1 MCRKIQAEKTCARR
15 NRWAQINR
23 KEEILR
29 NMRLIFDERPFS
41 WDTEYEI
48 FTESGVKSYQVKNE
62 TVSEKLKLVT
72 LFNRNGVEIGR
83 VERRKGFF
91 GGIKYL
97 LFFGEEQIGE
107 VVRDDSYR
115 KTRYVLKLNNAKY
128 RMFGL
133 ILSWD
138 FDILDDGAII
148 MHAGTDGTPYL
159 NKGKYV
165 MDIYYENSESYIL
178 LACLGLEAANHELHL
193 EEMKKLEKKM
203 KK

>member
-1 MCRKIQAEKTCARR
+1 
-15 NRWAQINR
+15 
-23 KEEILR
+23 
-29 NMRLIFDERPFS
+29 MRLIFDERPFS
-41 WDTEYEI
+41 WNCEYEL
-48 FTESGVKSYQVKNE
+48 FTENGTRAYQVKNE
-62 TVSEKLKLVT
+62 EQSEKLSVIT
-72 LFNRNGVEIGR
+72 LSNRNGVEVGR
-83 VERRKGFF
+83 VERKKSFF
-91 GGIKYL
+91 GKISYTL
-97 LFFGEEQIGE
+97 VFGGE
-107 VVRDDSYR
+107 IVGHLERDDSFK
-115 KTRYVLKLNNAKY
+115 KTRYVLKLNNARY

-165 MDIYYENSESYIL
+165 VDIYYENAESYIL

-193 EEMKKLEKKM
+193 EEMRKLEKKM